1 MTAFQHYQ
9 GIVRRGRIELPSQPV
24 LPEGSQVTVILT
36 GPEPLVDEPA
46 ARRKATRWL
55 VENVGNMLA
64 ADEGRLVE
72 EAGRPIW
79 RFGAYLTG
87 RGHAPLGPVGHV
99 DIDAARGELI
109 PDERQAQRLL
119 INAGTFARSLPRTD

>member
-1 MTAFQHYQ
+1 MAMLTQYQ
-9 GIVRRGRIELPSQPV
+9 GVVRRGRIELPAQTE
-24 LPEGSQVTVILT
+24 LPEGSRVVVIVT
-36 GPEPLVDEPA
+36 GPTPIVDEPI

-72 EAGRPIW
+72 EGGQPVW
-79 RFGAYLTG
+79 RFGAYVTG

-99 DIDAARGELI
+99 DVDAHAGELI
-109 PDERQAQRLL
+109 PDHRQAQRLL
-119 INAGTFARSLPRTD
+119 TNAQSLADCLSRPD